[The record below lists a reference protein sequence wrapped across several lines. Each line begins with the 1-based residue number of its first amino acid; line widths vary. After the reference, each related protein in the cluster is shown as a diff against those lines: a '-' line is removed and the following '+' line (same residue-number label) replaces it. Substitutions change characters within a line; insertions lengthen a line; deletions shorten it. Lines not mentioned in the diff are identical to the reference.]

1 MQNCSSEYKQQI
13 TDSLPEIIV
22 YFRRRLHSS
31 AFYQFYSSKDDAE
44 FHHDELLEKYL
55 NRHLEVFRPLDDTD
69 ENYDV
74 VCAFKDS
81 FKRNI
86 EKYVYYDLKRTL
98 SKRREVSLQSLDEG
112 AIERLSTSQYQE
124 DDMSDKVH
132 KQIVQERLENLN
144 KEFNKYINTLEK
156 KMIYAMSQEYS
167 WQQLIEHV
175 GFTQS
180 AKLLTLEEARHIR
193 NVLEYRL
200 VCWYAVNKFLDPE
213 LILKGLNRHPNLN
226 KRFFEVE
233 KVVAIPDMAIMKR
246 VAKGNTKRP
255 EKHQREGPKHT
266 FEEIKRQ
273 VGLTFK
279 DVRENPGSRS
289 KWVFCTPWYNGK
301 HYDSPKVF
309 INKSGFAYSHIDK
322 KVWDIFPPEAVA

>member
-1 MQNCSSEYKQQI
+1 MEKSNSEYKQEI
-13 TDSLPEIIV
+13 VNCLPAIIA
-22 YFRRRLHSS
+22 YFKLKLCSS
-31 AFYQFYSSKDDAE
+31 STYRSCSSEGDAE
-44 FHHDELLEKYL
+44 FHFDELLEKYL
-55 NRHLEVFRPLDDTD
+55 NRHLEVFKPLDKTD
-69 ENYDV
+69 DNYDV

-81 FKRNI
+81 FKRNM
-86 EKYVYYDLKRTL
+86 EKYFYHDLRRAL
-98 SKRREVSLQSLDEG
+98 SKSRELSFDSFNEE
-112 AIERLSTSQYQE
+112 AIDRLSFSKYQE
-124 DDMSDKVH
+124 DDMSDRVH

-144 KEFNKYINTLEK
+144 KEFSKYTNTLEK
-156 KMIYAMSQEYS
+156 KMIYAMSLEYS

-180 AKLLTLEEARHIR
+180 AKWLTLEEARHIR

-226 KRFFEVE
+226 KRFFGVE
-233 KVVAIPDMAIMKR
+233 KVDTIPDMGIMKN

-255 EKHQREGPKHT
+255 EKLQHEEPIHT
-266 FEEIKRQ
+266 IEELRRQ

-279 DVRENPGSRS
+279 DVRENPGSQS
-289 KWVFCTPWYNGK
+289 KWVFCSPWYRGK

-322 KVWDIFPPEAVA
+322 KVWDIFSPEAVA